1 MPSERPVGMPM
12 SPAHAAQS
20 KNVSRRTVMRA
31 IVTHELKAIRDNR
44 NHWKID
50 PQDLDRWAD
59 AQCAPSGH
67 AHPILPTTPTSDL
80 EAKLAVAEA
89 QRDAAREQLAGVQED
104 RDRWRKMAEKLA
116 DKETVIAD
124 LREDRDK
131 WRQQAT
137 ALLED
142 KRPKGFFKRLLG
154 Q

>member
-20 KNVSRRTVMRA
+20 KNVSRRTIMRA
-31 IVTHELKAIRDNR
+31 IESLDLQAIRDNR

-67 AHPILPTTPTSDL
+67 AHPELPPMPTLDL

-89 QRDAAREQLAGVQED
+89 QRDAAIEQLTNAQED
-104 RDRWRKMAEKLA
+104 RDRWRKMAETLA
-116 DKETVIAD
+116 EKP
-124 LREDRDK
+124 RRSWW
-131 WRQQAT
+131 WR
-137 ALLED
+137 
-142 KRPKGFFKRLLG
+142 
-154 Q
+154 

>member
-20 KNVSRRTVMRA
+20 KNVSRRTIMRA
-31 IVTHELKAIRDNR
+31 IESLDLRAIRDNR

-67 AHPILPTTPTSDL
+67 AHPELPTMPTLDL

-89 QRDAAREQLAGVQED
+89 QRDAAIEQLTDVQED
-104 RDRWRKMAEKLA
+104 RDRWRKMAETLA
-116 DKETVIAD
+116 EKP
-124 LREDRDK
+124 RRSWW
-131 WRQQAT
+131 WR
-137 ALLED
+137 
-142 KRPKGFFKRLLG
+142 
-154 Q
+154 